1 MSEVAKRCAEPR
13 DIIAQLFSLHLSLDH
28 DAVSKHRSLVEASP
42 HLGLVFDNID
52 GGKMQDHAF

>member
-28 DAVSKHRSLVEASP
+28 DAVSKHSIEV
-42 HLGLVFDNID
+42 
-52 GGKMQDHAF
+52 